1 MIADSQYKLRHTG
14 CAKRRVLNTAAGR
27 YCGFTVA
34 ELIVVIVIV
43 SMFVMLV
50 QVRLFG
56 LLGRD
61 RFRAQIQEFVSAMQ
75 MAVNA
80 AAESERRYEVVIDF
94 TEQNYLM
101 RQITSP
107 DLSEVLK
114 EEIIV
119 QNDFSDK
126 CIAVYVLFDDFDYTD
141 SGIAKFRAGH
151 SGWQYGGK
159 IVFFDEEQQ
168 PYSVVVN
175 RMNRI
180 VVLKHDDVVFTV
192 PKAENEILF

>member
-1 MIADSQYKLRHTG
+1 MADSQYKVRHTG
-14 CAKRRVLNTAAGR
+14 YAKRCMLKTVAGR
-27 YCGFTVA
+27 ECGFTVA

-43 SMFVMLV
+43 SMFVLLV

-61 RFRAQIQEFVSAMQ
+61 RFRAQIQEFVSVMQ
-75 MAVNA
+75 MAANA
-80 AAESERRYEVVIDF
+80 AAESDRRYEVIIDLM
-94 TEQNYLM
+94 EQSYVM
-101 RQITSP
+101 RRITTP
-107 DLSEVLK
+107 DLFDVME

-119 QNDFSDK
+119 QNKFSDN

-141 SGIAKFRAGH
+141 SDIAKFRAGH

-159 IVFFDEEQQ
+159 IVFFDKEQQ

-175 RMNRI
+175 RMNRM
-180 VVLKHDDVVFTV
+180 VVLKEGDVAFAV
-192 PKAENEILF
+192 PKAKDEILF